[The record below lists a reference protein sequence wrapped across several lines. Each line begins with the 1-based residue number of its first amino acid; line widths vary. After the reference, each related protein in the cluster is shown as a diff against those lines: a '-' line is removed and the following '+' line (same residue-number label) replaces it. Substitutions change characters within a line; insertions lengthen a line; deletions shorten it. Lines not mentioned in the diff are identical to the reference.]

1 MSSEKKK
8 IPTKTLWFYVGFALL
23 MVGMALSLVVYFVSV
38 DETNAFVGDN
48 QTQTGNLDQ
57 GNVDDN
63 QSGDNTGDIDD
74 VEPTLTNITF
84 IMPVNGTISKDYS
97 EVPVFNSTLNRYS
110 AHEGIDF
117 TAEAGSEVFAVYKGT
132 VSDVTNSITKGVTV
146 TVDHGNGLFTVY
158 NSLESIED
166 VAIGDK
172 VEAGDVIGY
181 VSTTNRQEF
190 NDGAHLHF
198 ETIENGENINPSK
211 YLFPEEK

>member
-1 MSSEKKK
+1 
-8 IPTKTLWFYVGFALL
+8 
-23 MVGMALSLVVYFVSV
+23 
-38 DETNAFVGDN
+38 
-48 QTQTGNLDQ
+48 
-57 GNVDDN
+57 
-63 QSGDNTGDIDD
+63 
-74 VEPTLTNITF
+74 
-84 IMPVNGTISKDYS
+84 MPVNGTIAKDYS

-110 AHEGIDF
+110 SHEGIDF
-117 TAEAGSEVFAVYKGT
+117 TAEAGAEVFAVYKGT

-166 VAIGDK
+166 VAIGTQ

-181 VSTTNRQEF
+181 VSTTNRQEA

-198 ETIENGENINPSK
+198 ETIENGDYINPSK